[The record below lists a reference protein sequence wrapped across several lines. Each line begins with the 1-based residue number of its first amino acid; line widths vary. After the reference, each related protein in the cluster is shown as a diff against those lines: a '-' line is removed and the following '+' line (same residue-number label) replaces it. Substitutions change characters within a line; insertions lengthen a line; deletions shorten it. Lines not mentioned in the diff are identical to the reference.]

1 MRKQKSATA
10 TTRSVSD
17 DLRSRFGAISDS
29 RGILPQ
35 PLIGLFH
42 AECAVVQRRRSAT
55 GNLPKVPQA
64 NLCFPSGCSS
74 QCIGGILSPVTN
86 IEGNT
91 PMSWTTPTLVEV
103 CIGLEINGYLPA
115 DGYEP
120 PEF

>member
-1 MRKQKSATA
+1 MKAAGVDGQFAQSSSGKSLFSFWLLLPIY
-10 TTRSVSD
+10 R
-17 DLRSRFGAISDS
+17 
-29 RGILPQ
+29 RG
-35 PLIGLFH
+35 
-42 AECAVVQRRRSAT
+42 
-55 GNLPKVPQA
+55 
-64 NLCFPSGCSS
+64 
-74 QCIGGILSPVTN
+74 LSPVTN

>member
-64 NLCFPSGCSS
+64 NLCFPSGCCS
-74 QCIGGILSPVTN
+74 QCIGGHPVPRN

-103 CIGLEINGYLPA
+103 CIGLEINGYLP
-115 DGYEP
+115 

>member
-1 MRKQKSATA
+1 MRC
-10 TTRSVSD
+10 RSKEGVRRQRAICPKF
-17 DLRSRFGAISDS
+17 LRQISVF
-29 RGILPQ
+29 L
-35 PLIGLFH
+35 L
-42 AECAVVQRRRSAT
+42 AVA
-55 GNLPKVPQA
+55 A
-64 NLCFPSGCSS
+64 NV
-74 QCIGGILSPVTN
+74 GGILSPVTN